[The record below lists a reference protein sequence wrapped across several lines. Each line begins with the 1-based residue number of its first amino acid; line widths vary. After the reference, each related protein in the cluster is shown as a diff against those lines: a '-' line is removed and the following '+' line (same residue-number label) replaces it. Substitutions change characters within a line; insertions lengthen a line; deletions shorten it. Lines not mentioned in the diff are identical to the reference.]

1 MRQPTRDRIE
11 LTHLVKVFFW
21 TASRSSD
28 GSTKRRED
36 MSTAWEDETSHRQ
49 SSNQLERLEINR
61 PAQGHFGWMEEI
73 SLKPRCRAKLPG
85 HGY

>member
-28 GSTKRRED
+28 GSTKRGED
-36 MSTAWEDETSHRQ
+36 MSSAWEDETSHLQ
-49 SSNQLERLEINR
+49 SSNQLELLEINC
-61 PAQGHFGWMEEI
+61 PAQGHFRRMEEI
-73 SLKPRCRAKLPG
+73 SLKPGCRVKLPG